1 MLRYEWHCHGKYIV
15 SKASHLSKS
24 SLTIRPMKMG
34 AVKVSETSALN
45 YFQTLRNGPENRIFR
60 DSGWL
65 WDGPMWNIK
74 SEERIIF
81 FLTASQTALWPL
93 WPFFRRSSDQGVKL
107 TTHLQLMERLT
118 RCVATS
124 TVLLLHKATHYLA
137 RRRHHNNII

>member
-1 MLRYEWHCHGKYIV
+1 
-15 SKASHLSKS
+15 
-24 SLTIRPMKMG
+24 MKMG

-81 FLTASQTALWPL
+81 FLTASQTAL
-93 WPFFRRSSDQGVKL
+93 
-107 TTHLQLMERLT
+107 
-118 RCVATS
+118 
-124 TVLLLHKATHYLA
+124 
-137 RRRHHNNII
+137 